1 MKAPKMTQ
9 IVKGTG
15 PATGVVSPVVPTTV
29 MGGHGK

>member
-1 MKAPKMTQ
+1 MTQ

-29 MGGHGK
+29 MGANGK